1 MRYMYM
7 NMQFLADLPLG
18 ERTHDLGVVTDECG
32 ADTVHLNVVTNKLHK
47 FTTDDLTK

>member
-1 MRYMYM
+1 
-7 NMQFLADLPLG
+7 MQFLVYLPLG
-18 ERTHDLGVVTDECG
+18 EGAHNLRVVTDERG